1 MVEESSA
8 ALNSAVY
15 ERRNDFTLDDAK
27 KLDKPTPKILCALD
41 DNQTIRFG
49 EYIVRDH
56 DSQTTLLQV
65 TEEENHLN
73 D

>member
-1 MVEESSA
+1 MVEESNTS
-8 ALNSAVY
+8 LNSAVY
-15 ERRNDFTLDDAK
+15 ERREDFTLEEAK

-56 DSQTTLLQV
+56 DS
-65 TEEENHLN
+65 
-73 D
+73 